1 MQHKSPPAITV
12 TITLTDSPQT
22 GVYEA
27 MTGGLLSYNEAHAG
41 ARNYQ
46 ALAILV
52 SDARTGRILG
62 GLWAGTSFQ
71 YLHIDALYL
80 PERLRS
86 QGLGSELVTMA
97 EEEAHR
103 RGCHAVWLD
112 TFSFQARG
120 FYEKLGYSVFGML
133 EDYPPG
139 HQRYFL
145 TKSLKRTT

>member
-1 MQHKSPPAITV
+1 MAHKPPPAITV
-12 TITLTDSPQT
+12 TITLTDSPQP
-22 GVYEA
+22 GAYEA
-27 MTGGLLSYNEAHAG
+27 MTGGLLRYNEAHAG

-46 ALAILV
+46 ALAVLV
-52 SDARTGRILG
+52 SEAKTGRILG
-62 GLWAGTSFQ
+62 GVWAGTSFQ

-80 PERLRS
+80 PERLRGK
-86 QGLGSELVTMA
+86 GLGRDLVTMA
-97 EEEAHR
+97 ENEAQR

-145 TKSLKRTT
+145 RKSLGLAK